1 MNNSIS
7 FLKQRKEEPA
17 NYSLNIFG
25 RFLWFV
31 SGAHLP
37 LSQLNYKNVILTLQ
51 GHTLY
56 NSLGKYLIGAGFSFD
71 FKWSFREAKT

>member
-7 FLKQRKEEPA
+7 FLKQRKEVPA

-37 LSQLNYKNVILTLQ
+37 LSQLNYKN
-51 GHTLY
+51 
-56 NSLGKYLIGAGFSFD
+56 LIGAGFSFN
-71 FKWSFREAKT
+71 FREAKT